1 MLKAENRLSTT
12 FEFNVARKYGNYFNF
27 PLFHAYTL
35 IAKNY
40 TGPARI
46 GIVISNKFHKNAVVR
61 NRVKRLFRESLQK
74 KVDTIKSGLWIVF
87 HPKLSA
93 TNQTYEKI
101 DLEIT
106 RFLQKASVIK

>member
-12 FEFNVARKYGNYFNF
+12 FEFNVARKYGSYFNF

-40 TGPARI
+40 DGPARI

-61 NRVKRLFRESLQK
+61 NRVKRLFRESLRK
-74 KVDTIKSGLWIVF
+74 KTDTIKKGLWIVL
-87 HPKLSA
+87 HPKFSA
-93 TNQTYEKI
+93 INQTYEKI

-106 RFLQKASVIK
+106 KFLQKASIFK